1 MSEISAAR
9 ESGPTAGSR
18 AASIVK
24 ILVVVAVIAAL
35 VLVGKQATG
44 AITRFAEWVQG
55 LGFWGPLVFVL
66 GYAVATVAFLPGSLL
81 TLAAGA
87 IFGLGWGTLWA
98 FLGALLGSSGSF
110 LVARYLA
117 RAKIERK
124 VAGNARFAAID
135 RAIAK
140 DGWKFVALL
149 RLSPV
154 LPFNLLNYAL
164 GLTRIG
170 FWGYLA
176 GSLAMLPGTLL
187 YVYYG
192 NVAGSLAAVASGAAA
207 ENQGAERWVM
217 YGVGLL
223 ATVAASVFL
232 ARRAKQAI
240 AAAERE
246 GADTTAQEG
255 TDRG

>member
-1 MSEISAAR
+1 MSES
-9 ESGPTAGSR
+9 TAVNGTTTGSR

-24 ILVVVAVIAAL
+24 IVLVIAVVVGLLLA
-35 VLVGKQATG
+35 GKQATG
-44 AITRFAEWVQG
+44 AIQGFAEWVQG
-55 LGFWGPLVFVL
+55 LGLWGPLVFIL
-66 GYAVATVAFLPGSLL
+66 GYAVATVAFLPGSVL

-87 IFGLGWGTLWA
+87 IFGLGWGTAWA

-117 RAKIERK
+117 RAKIEQK
-124 VAGNARFAAID
+124 VAGNARFSAID
-135 RAIAK
+135 RAIAR

-192 NVAGSLAAVASGAAA
+192 SVAGSLAAVASGSATS
-207 ENQGAERWVM
+207 NQGVERWIM
-217 YGVGLL
+217 LGVGLL
-223 ATVAASVFL
+223 ATLGASLFL

-240 AAAERE
+240 AAAERD
-246 GADTTAQEG
+246 GAQEDG
-255 TDRG
+255 TQEGIHRD